1 MIRQAEAPD
10 VFAEYSNYEQLK
22 RMRQAYIMHVL
33 DIVLTDRS
41 IVSQNDK
48 AIAAEESEEEQKR
61 NGKRVTLDNVFDLAK
76 EENGDDDDE
85 SDEPDLQKDENND

>member
-1 MIRQAEAPD
+1 
-10 VFAEYSNYEQLK
+10 
-22 RMRQAYIMHVL
+22 MRQAYIMHVL